1 MGKRSV
7 KAKEVL
13 ADIRAGITDLDM
25 MEKYQLSAKGL
36 QSLFDKMVAAKL
48 LTEDEIQDRMSTWLD
63 TIAIDLDALHPHE
76 E

>member
-36 QSLFDKMVAAKL
+36 QSLFDKMVAARL
-48 LTEDEIQDRMSTWLD
+48 ITEDEIQDRMSTWLD
-63 TIAIDLDALHPHE
+63 TIAIDLDALNPQE